1 MKRKHGIL
9 LLITVAVYFFILAP
23 LAMIAA
29 TSFTTESYISFPP
42 VGFTVMWYQKVFQN
56 ESFGQA
62 FKLSLT
68 ISFSAT
74 FIALLVGIPGTYAL
88 NRSNFKGKKL
98 IKDLFLSPNLI
109 PNIVTGFA
117 LFVFIIVQLQLNVRV
132 ALLVGLAVSVMT
144 FSFRIVGASLEH
156 LDYSIEEA
164 AMSLGANQFTVFFR
178 IVLPNISSGI
188 ISAFLLAFISAFNN
202 VPLTVFLSGPGIVTL
217 PVAMMSYIEYY
228 YDPTVS
234 ALSVLLM
241 LMSLVIMVVS
251 EKLVKAG
258 K

>member
-1 MKRKHGIL
+1 MKKKYKVLLFITIL
-9 LLITVAVYFFILAP
+9 VYFFLLAP
-23 LAMIAA
+23 LAMVAA

-42 VGFTVMWYQKVFQN
+42 KGFTLMWYQKVFQN
-56 ESFGQA
+56 ESFGES
-62 FKLSLT
+62 FKLSLA

-74 FIALLVGIPGTYAL
+74 FIALLVGVPGTYAL
-88 NRSNFKGKKL
+88 NRLNFKGKKL

-117 LFVFIIVQLQLNVRV
+117 LFVFIIVQLQLNVKV

-144 FSFRIVGASLEH
+144 YSFRIVGASLER
-156 LDYSIEEA
+156 LDYAIEEA
-164 AMSLGANQFTVFFR
+164 AMSLGANRFRVFLR

-202 VPLTVFLSGPGIVTL
+202 VPLTVFLSGPGVVTL

-241 LMSLVIMVVS
+241 FVSLSIMLVS
-251 EKLVKAG
+251 EKIVKAG

>member
-1 MKRKHGIL
+1 MRKKHKF
-9 LLITVAVYFFILAP
+9 LLIITLAVYFFLLAP
-23 LAMIAA
+23 LAMVAA
-29 TSFTTESYISFPP
+29 TSFTTDSYISFPP
-42 VGFTVMWYQKVFQN
+42 KGFTVMWYRKVFEN
-56 ESFGQA
+56 ESFGDA

-68 ISFSAT
+68 ISLAAT
-74 FIALLVGIPGTYAL
+74 FISLLVGIPGTYAL
-88 NRSNFKGKKL
+88 NRLNFKGKKL
-98 IKDLFLSPNLI
+98 IKDIFLSPNLI

-164 AMSLGANQFTVFFR
+164 AVSLGANRFIVFMR

-202 VPLTVFLSGPGIVTL
+202 VPLTVFLSGPGVVTL

-241 LMSLVIMVVS
+241 SMSMIIMLIS
-251 EKLVKAG
+251 EKIVKAG

>member
-1 MKRKHGIL
+1 MIKKHRIL
-9 LLITVAVYFFILAP
+9 LLITLAVYFFLLAP
-23 LAMIAA
+23 LAMVAA
-29 TSFTTESYISFPP
+29 TSFTTESYIAFPP
-42 VGFTVMWYQKVFQN
+42 KGFTLMWYQRVFEN
-56 ESFGQA
+56 KSFGDA

-68 ISFSAT
+68 ISLSAT
-74 FIALLVGIPGTYAL
+74 CISLLVGIPGTYAL
-88 NRSNFKGKKL
+88 NRMNFKGKKL
-98 IKDLFLSPNLI
+98 IKDIFLSPNLI
-109 PNIVTGFA
+109 PHIVTGFA
-117 LFVFIIVQLQLNVRV
+117 LFIFIIVKLRLNVRI

-164 AMSLGANQFTVFFR
+164 AVSLGANRFIVFFK

-188 ISAFLLAFISAFNN
+188 VSAFLMAFIGAFNN
-202 VPLTVFLSGPGIVTL
+202 VPLTVFLSGPGIITL

-241 LMSLVIMVVS
+241 SMSMIIMLIS
-251 EKLVKAG
+251 EKIVKG
-258 K
+258 GR